1 MPQAKAALE
10 NYLEAFQYTNRS
22 ANKWWS
28 QSIESFSQG
37 NTAMTITFSN
47 HASLLINSKHSNVVG
62 KVGCAMVP
70 GGHPLTGGGVI
81 GISRASRHP
90 KAAAEFLKWVFS
102 DETAQLL
109 TLLGGFSPSRSIYA
123 NAEITSLFPW
133 MEALPSSFIHG
144 TRRTESPVYRKFNE
158 KKFENLLGIAVRNAV
173 TGMASPQEALEYAQ
187 AMCEASFFP
196 K

>member
-1 MPQAKAALE
+1 
-10 NYLEAFQYTNRS
+10 
-22 ANKWWS
+22 
-28 QSIESFSQG
+28 
-37 NTAMTITFSN
+37 
-47 HASLLINSKHSNVVG
+47 
-62 KVGCAMVP
+62 MVP